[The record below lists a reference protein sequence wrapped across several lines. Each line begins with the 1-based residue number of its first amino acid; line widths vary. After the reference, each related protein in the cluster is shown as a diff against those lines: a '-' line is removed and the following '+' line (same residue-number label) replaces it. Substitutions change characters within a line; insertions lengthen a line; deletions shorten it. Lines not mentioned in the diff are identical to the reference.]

1 MELTAPFAPG
11 DIIQHKN
18 SGSCAIVNFV
28 DNYYLIVGCFNN
40 TTSYTLKEN
49 DWGLWRK
56 IGTYDL
62 TNITAI
68 IKEAQNSYY
77 DIQTQVN
84 MAIQIM
90 DNTYANEDGKNKVL
104 IGTDISVNKKT
115 NIVRVQVYKDIGDPY
130 TWVSVLDIYKKY
142 NLKLPK

>member
-1 MELTAPFAPG
+1 MDVKIPFQPC
-11 DIIQHKN
+11 DIIQHKD
-18 SGSCAIVNFV
+18 GGCAIVNHV
-28 DNYYLIVGCFNN
+28 NECLCLVGCFNS
-40 TTSYTLKEN
+40 TTGYTLGEV
-49 DWGLWRK
+49 DFELWHK

-62 TNITAI
+62 TNIASA
-68 IKEAQNSYY
+68 IKEAQDNYY

-104 IGTDISVNKKT
+104 IGTDISVNKKA
-115 NIVRVQVYKDIGDPY
+115 NIVRVQVYSDIGDPY